1 MFLNRLPRRL
11 IDIRDRNCLTDVA
24 FRKVSLTTM
33 GVRQEQHQAS
43 RRQHSQ
49 DRTVRSG
56 YPENLDIPK
65 RQPVRTGPERVH
77 SPANLAAGNRRSP
90 QISGCNDLF

>member
-24 FRKVSLTTM
+24 FRKVSLTSM

-49 DRTVRSG
+49 HRPCAVWLRRKLGHPQADLSA
-56 YPENLDIPK
+56 P
-65 RQPVRTGPERVH
+65 GPERVH
-77 SPANLAAGNRRSP
+77 SLGSLAAGNRRSP